1 MKSTKL
7 PKIFGKEKIDMIK
20 GIDVTKKFDA
30 LTALSDMNIHIK
42 KGSVYGLVGPNGA
55 GKTTFIKALMSV
67 YKLDGGTLE
76 IDGDLNI
83 CEEALK
89 QRIVYISD
97 DLYFFPTYSI
107 KQTAKFYASV
117 YENWDEETFRK
128 LQEIFKIDL
137 NRKVRKLS
145 KGMKKQVAFM
155 MGISAKPDIMV
166 LDEPVDG
173 LDPVMRRNIMNVI
186 LQEVEARNMTVL
198 ISSHNLREL
207 EDICDH
213 VGIMHNGK
221 VVIEKSLDDVKG
233 NIHKLQLAFSEPAPE
248 DFEGSFEILHKDKF
262 GSVRQYIIRG
272 NSEEIMAKAREFEPI
287 LLDLLPLSLE
297 EVFIYELGG
306 MGYELKNEIL

>member
-1 MKSTKL
+1 
-7 PKIFGKEKIDMIK
+7 MIK
-20 GIDVTKKFDA
+20 GIDITKKFDA

-55 GKTTFIKALMSV
+55 GKTTFIKALMSI
-67 YKLDGGTLE
+67 YKTDGGKIE
-76 IDGDLNI
+76 IDG
-83 CEEALK
+83 EEKIFEESLK

-97 DLYFFPTYSI
+97 DLYFFPSYSI
-107 KQTAKFYASV
+107 KQTADFYASV
-117 YENWDEETFRK
+117 YENWDNSTFLK
-128 LQEIFKIDL
+128 LQDIFNIDIK
-137 NRKVRKLS
+137 RKVRKLS

-173 LDPVMRRNIMNVI
+173 LDPVMRRNIMNII
-186 LQEVEARNMTVL
+186 LSEVEERNMTVL

-213 VGIMHNGK
+213 VGIMHGGK

-233 NIHKLQLAFSEPAPE
+233 NIHKLQVAFDAFSPSEF
-248 DFEGSFEILHKDKF
+248 DNSFDILHKEEF
-262 GSVRQYIIRG
+262 GSVKQYIIRG
-272 NSEEIMAKAREFEPI
+272 DMDEITEKAKNFNPI

>member
-1 MKSTKL
+1 MIEGI
-7 PKIFGKEKIDMIK
+7 KI
-20 GIDVTKKFDA
+20 TKKFDA
-30 LTALSDMNIHIK
+30 LAALSDMNIHIK

-55 GKTTFIKALMSV
+55 GKTTFIKSLMSI
-67 YKLDGGTLE
+67 YRLDGGAIE
-76 IDGDLNI
+76 IGNNKNI
-83 CEEALK
+83 EDEVLK
-89 QRIVYISD
+89 QKIVYISD
-97 DLYFFPTYSI
+97 DLYFFPGYSI
-107 KQTAKFYASV
+107 KQTADFYASV
-117 YENWDEETFRK
+117 YENWDNEIFNK
-128 LQEIFKIDL
+128 LQGIFKFDL

-173 LDPVMRRNIMNVI
+173 LDPVMRRNIMNIV
-186 LQEVEARNMTVL
+186 LSEVEERGMTVL

-213 VGIMHNGK
+213 VGIMHAGK

-233 NIHKLQLAFSEPAPE
+233 NIHKLQIAFGANAPD
-248 DFEGSFEILHKDKF
+248 DFDKSFEILHKEQY
-262 GSVRQYIIRG
+262 GSVCQYIIRG
-272 NSEEIMAKAREFEPI
+272 DGGKILENAKAFNPI
-287 LLDLLPLSLE
+287 ILDLLPLSLE

>member
-1 MKSTKL
+1 
-7 PKIFGKEKIDMIK
+7 MIK
-20 GIDVTKKFDA
+20 GIDITKKFDA
-30 LTALSDMNIHIK
+30 LYALSDMNIHIK

-55 GKTTFIKALMSV
+55 GKTTFIKALMSI
-67 YKLDGGTLE
+67 YKTDGGTLT
-76 IDGDLNI
+76 IDGEDKIDDEN
-83 CEEALK
+83 LK

-97 DLYFFPTYSI
+97 DLYFFPGYSI
-107 KQTAKFYASV
+107 KKTADFYASV
-117 YENWDEETFRK
+117 YESWDNDTFLK
-128 LQEIFKIDL
+128 LQEIFNIDI

-155 MGISAKPDIMV
+155 MGISSKPDIMV

-186 LQEVEARNMTVL
+186 LTEVEKRNMTVL

-213 VGIMHNGK
+213 VGIMHKGK

-233 NIHKLQLAFSEPAPE
+233 NIHKLQVAFDAFSPAE
-248 DFEGSFEILHKDKF
+248 FEASFDILHKEEF
-262 GSVRQYIIRG
+262 GSVKQYIIRG
-272 NSEEIMAKAREFEPI
+272 DSAEIMEKAGKFNPI
-287 LLDLLPLSLE
+287 LSDLLPLSLE

>member
-1 MKSTKL
+1 
-7 PKIFGKEKIDMIK
+7 MIK
-20 GIDVTKKFDA
+20 GISITKKFDS
-30 LTALSDMNIHIK
+30 LTALDNMDIHIK

-55 GKTTFIKALMSV
+55 GKTTFIKALMGI
-67 YKLDGGTLE
+67 YKIDGGILKIGEDTK
-76 IDGDLNI
+76 IW
-83 CEEALK
+83 EEKLK
-89 QRIVYISD
+89 QKIVYISD
-97 DLYFFPTYSI
+97 DLYFFPAYSI
-107 KQTAKFYASV
+107 KQTADFYASV
-117 YENWDEETFRK
+117 YKNWDSETFLK
-128 LQEIFKIDL
+128 LQGIFNIDI

-186 LQEVEARNMTVL
+186 LAEVEERKMTVL

-213 VGIMHNGK
+213 VGIMYDGK
-221 VVIEKSLDDVKG
+221 IVIEKSLDDVKG
-233 NIHKLQLAFSEPAPE
+233 NIHKVQVAFGAFSPAE
-248 DFEGSFEILHKDKF
+248 FEASFEILKKDEF
-262 GSVRQYIIRG
+262 GSMKQYIIRG
-272 NSEEIMAKAREFEPI
+272 DSDAIMEKAKEFKPI

>member
-1 MKSTKL
+1 
-7 PKIFGKEKIDMIK
+7 MIT
-20 GIDVTKKFDA
+20 GLSITKKFDGI
-30 LTALSDMNIHIK
+30 LALSNMDIHIK

-55 GKTTFIKALMSV
+55 GKTTFIKALMSI
-67 YKLDGGTLE
+67 YKLDGGTIY
-76 IDGDLNI
+76 IDKEENI
-83 CEEALK
+83 SDENLK

-97 DLYFFPTYSI
+97 DLYFYPGYSI
-107 KQTAKFYASV
+107 KQTADFYASV
-117 YENWDEETFRK
+117 YENWDNNTFLK
-128 LQEIFKIDL
+128 LQDIFKIDI

-186 LQEVEARNMTVL
+186 LQEVEKRNMTVL

-213 VGIMHNGK
+213 VGIMHDGK
-221 VVIEKSLDDVKG
+221 IVIEKSLDDVKG
-233 NIHKLQLAFSEPAPE
+233 NIHKLQVAFDAFSPAE
-248 DFEGSFEILHKDKF
+248 FEAAFEILHKEEY
-262 GSVRQYIIRG
+262 GSVYQYIIRG
-272 NSEEIMAKAREFEPI
+272 DGDAVLAKAKEFKPI

-306 MGYELKNEIL
+306 IGYELKNEIL

>member
-1 MKSTKL
+1 
-7 PKIFGKEKIDMIK
+7 MIK

-55 GKTTFIKALMSV
+55 GKTTFIKALMSI
-67 YKLDGGTLE
+67 YKTDGGTII
-76 IDGDLNI
+76 IDGEDKI
-83 CEEALK
+83 YDEKLK

-97 DLYFFPTYSI
+97 DLYFFPAYSI
-107 KQTAKFYASV
+107 KKTADFYASV
-117 YENWDEETFRK
+117 YESWDNDTFLK
-128 LQEIFKIDL
+128 LQEIFNIDI

-186 LQEVEARNMTVL
+186 LTEVEKRNMTVL

-213 VGIMHNGK
+213 VGIMHGGK
-221 VVIEKSLDDVKG
+221 IVIEKSLDDVKG
-233 NIHKLQLAFSEPAPE
+233 NIHKLQIAFDAFSPAE
-248 DFEGSFEILHKDKF
+248 FEAGFDILHKEEF
-262 GSVRQYIIRG
+262 GSVKQYIIRG
-272 NSEEIMAKAREFEPI
+272 DMDEIMEKAGKFNPI
-287 LLDLLPLSLE
+287 LCDLLPLSLE